1 MTRAGWH
8 PPSGPAELQR
18 HGGRKA
24 RVLADVV
31 DARDRPFPRE
41 SARNPNTSRHS
52 FARLQERFDLEDIA
66 SRLPGSAPKA
76 DAPEDSISAA
86 DAGDIAEPE
95 QAEIT
100 EEAVEERDLS
110 PRAEFARDLGA
121 AADGSGD
128 EDEEVSAT
136 AVAASGRSWGD
147 DAAPP
152 REPDQ
157 DEWASLIR
165 RMLAVYRQNRAV
177 E

>member
-1 MTRAGWH
+1 MIRMLFAMFVTLAGFTAAALWMARGGDTREVVEKIF
-8 PPSGPAELQR
+8 PAEVQAAVR
-18 HGGRKA
+18 SEVR
-24 RVLADVV
+24 
-31 DARDRPFPRE
+31 
-41 SARNPNTSRHS
+41 SAV
-52 FARLQERFDLEDIA
+52 ERFDLEDIA

-76 DAPEDSISAA
+76 DAPVDSISAA
-86 DAGDIAEPE
+86 DAGEIAEPK
-95 QAEIT
+95 QAEVT

-121 AADGSGD
+121 AADDGNGD
-128 EDEEVSAT
+128 EDGEEPAT

-147 DAAPP
+147 DAAPL

-165 RMLAVYRQNRAV
+165 RMLAVYQQNRAV